1 MKQRKR
7 RIWFCSLAAV
17 ILVGVSAVGVLHA
30 SALTT
35 EKLSGMEETSRI
47 SRVEKLSTQQ
57 LIGLLNGDKSVRAN
71 DLSMANEGL
80 YTVAAELLERKDAIS
95 NTELLG
101 QITNPS
107 NQIQTRSILMDLYA
121 IKNENMPKAELK
133 ELLVSQGGQLPA
145 ELKVKAITDAVF
157 TEEDI
162 PLLKSYVEEEDEI
175 VAFHGLK
182 KLSTVNLSEAAAV
195 SDEILSTYP
204 VQPSQKISAAQKVK
218 SKFYLNYPNASGKK
232 EFIALCVQ
240 IAEENPQDTILRD
253 SSTFALSALRDYSA
267 VEAIVNSPVLDRIS
281 KVAAVNENF
290 MTLWDVLKESPS
302 EQDIAFVITCMEI
315 HPIKDLADDLERA
328 LETVKD
334 RAVQSRGHAVV
345 EKMRGPEGIE
355 ANDKWVS

>member
-80 YTVAAELLERKDAIS
+80 YTVAAQLLERKDSIS

-101 QITNPS
+101 QITDPS

-121 IKNENMPKAELK
+121 IKNENTPKAELK

-145 ELKVKAITDAVF
+145 ERAYRRIEKIQEPACQAARQFSHAALLPP
-157 TEEDI
+157 
-162 PLLKSYVEEEDEI
+162 PL
-175 VAFHGLK
+175 
-182 KLSTVNLSEAAAV
+182 
-195 SDEILSTYP
+195 
-204 VQPSQKISAAQKVK
+204 
-218 SKFYLNYPNASGKK
+218 YLPLY
-232 EFIALCVQ
+232 I
-240 IAEENPQDTILRD
+240 
-253 SSTFALSALRDYSA
+253 
-267 VEAIVNSPVLDRIS
+267 
-281 KVAAVNENF
+281 
-290 MTLWDVLKESPS
+290 
-302 EQDIAFVITCMEI
+302 
-315 HPIKDLADDLERA
+315 
-328 LETVKD
+328 
-334 RAVQSRGHAVV
+334 
-345 EKMRGPEGIE
+345 
-355 ANDKWVS
+355 